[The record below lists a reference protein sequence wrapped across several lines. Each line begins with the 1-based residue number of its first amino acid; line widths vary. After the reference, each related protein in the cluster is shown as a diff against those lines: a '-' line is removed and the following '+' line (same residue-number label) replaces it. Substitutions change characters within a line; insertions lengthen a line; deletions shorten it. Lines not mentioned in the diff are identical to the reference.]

1 MDASTAQEGGARRF
15 DPIGFLL
22 VIVSALCYASL
33 GIFGKLAM
41 AEGQPTASMLATR
54 FVLATLLAWGFLG
67 ASPRWRAAVAR
78 ARSRCPKL
86 FLWGVTGFAGQSA
99 LYFSALRLIPASL
112 TEVLLYTCPAFLAII
127 LWVRNRRRPSWPV
140 LAALGMALLGTW
152 LAAAPQGG
160 PASRAGVLLAVLA
173 GLWYATFLLGL
184 DRITPGVPAIVSTAC
199 IAAGAAAAFVAALPF
214 AGGYHPPVTR
224 AAWGAILGMIAGPTF
239 LGFALF
245 VAGMKRTGP
254 QVAAILS
261 TFEPLGTLLLAVL
274 ILGERLRPGQWI
286 GAAMILAAAIVLA
299 AGTIDR
305 TTATA

>member
-1 MDASTAQEGGARRF
+1 MDALTVKAGGARRF

-33 GIFGKLAM
+33 AIFGKLAM

-54 FVLATLLAWGFLG
+54 FALAAILLWGFLT

-78 ARSRCPKL
+78 AGGRCPRL
-86 FLWGVTGFAGQSA
+86 FLWGMTGFAGQSA

-127 LWVRNRRRPSWPV
+127 LWVRSRRRPAWPV
-140 LAALGMALLGTW
+140 LAALAMALLGTW
-152 LAAAPQGG
+152 LAAAPKGG
-160 PASRAGVLLAVLA
+160 HASRTGVLLAVLA
-173 GLWYATFLLGL
+173 GLWYAAFLLGL
-184 DRITPGVPAIVSTAC
+184 DRVTPGVPAIVSTAC

-214 AGGYHPPVTR
+214 AGGYDLPPTPR
-224 AAWGAILGMIAGPTF
+224 AWGAILGMIAGPTL

-245 VAGMKRTGP
+245 VAGLKRTGP
-254 QVAAILS
+254 QVASILS
-261 TFEPLGTLLLAVL
+261 TFEPLGTLLLAAL
-274 ILGERLRPGQWI
+274 LLGERLRPGQWI
-286 GAAMILAAAIVLA
+286 GAGMILAAAVVLA